1 MKKGEGTR
9 RETRP
14 VRARS
19 ARKKRVDERLEP
31 YRGKRRFERTPEPS
45 GDASPRRAGARPRY
59 VIQKHA
65 ARNLHYDF
73 RLEHEGVLWSWS
85 VPKGPS
91 LDPADRRL
99 AVRTEDHPLDYADFE
114 GVIPKGEY
122 GGGTVM
128 VWDTGTWE
136 PLGDAEEAME
146 KGHLTFLLHGRKL
159 TGRWHLVRTRPTG
172 GRESWLL
179 FKGRDEAASESTDV
193 LEAKPESVAS
203 GRSLEQIGS
212 ARDRVW
218 HSNRGAGSP
227 AEILRQLRVGFAFT
241 NLEKVLYPEIGLTK
255 ADLVAYF
262 ALVADWLLP
271 QVAGRPLTLVRCP
284 EGHTGACF
292 FQKHAN
298 AGVPDAVDRIE
309 IREEDGSVGT
319 YMAIHDVAGLL
330 AAPQLG
336 ALELHTWVSH
346 VEDLERPDQLVFDID
361 PDEDLPFER
370 VALTAQLLRQ
380 RLGDLGL
387 ESFVKTTGG
396 KGLHVVA
403 PVKPR
408 HAWDEHKDFAYAVAL
423 ALERDAPDRYT
434 TNARKAQR
442 KGRIYLD
449 YLRNGRGATAVAPY
463 STRRR
468 PGAPVATPLTWS
480 ELEHGI
486 DPKKLDVIAVSKR
499 LASLRQDP
507 WAGYAKLRQSIRESA
522 RRKLPATR

>member
-1 MKKGEGTR
+1 MKKGEGR
-9 RETRP
+9 RRDTRP
-14 VRARS
+14 ARAKS
-19 ARKKRVDERLEP
+19 ARGQRVDERLAP

-128 VWDTGTWE
+128 VWDTGSWE
-136 PLGDAEEAME
+136 PQGDAAGMME
-146 KGHLTFLLHGRKL
+146 KGHLTFVLHGRKL
-159 TGRWHLVRTRPTG
+159 TGRWHLVRTRG
-172 GRESWLL
+172 AGKRENWLL
-179 FKGRDEAASESTDV
+179 FKGRDEAASVSTDV

-218 HSNRGAGSP
+218 HSNHGGGSP

-255 ADLVAYF
+255 ADLVAYY
-262 ALVADWLLP
+262 ALVADRLLP

-284 EGHTGACF
+284 EGHTGSCF

-298 AGVPDAVDRIE
+298 AGVPDVVDRIE
-309 IREEDGSVGT
+309 IREEDGSVGI

-346 VEDLERPDQLVFDID
+346 VDDLEHPDQLVFDID

-408 HAWDEHKDFAYAVAL
+408 HSWDEHKDFAYAVAL
-423 ALERDAPDRYT
+423 SLEREAPDRYT
-434 TNARKAQR
+434 TNARKARR

-486 DPKKLDVIAVSKR
+486 DPKKLDVIAVAKR
-499 LASLRQDP
+499 LAKLAEDP